1 MDTQKLVTLVTE
13 EEIKAAI
20 VKAAADFAKLY
31 ENEQLTIVADLSS
44 SFIFIADL
52 IRELPIDV
60 TIQFVTTPIHEEK
73 DKRVKIDLGLK
84 TTLKDKNV
92 LIVND
97 ILFNGNSLS
106 RLYNLVKEEEP
117 KDIKIL
123 TLIEKN
129 SKTREFSED
138 YTTLFKIDDNFVVG
152 YGLTY
157 KESYRGLKGI
167 YSLVIKE
174 D

>member
-1 MDTQKLVTLVTE
+1 MDNQKLVTLITE

-20 VKAAADFAKLY
+20 AKIGTDLGKTY
-31 ENEQLTIVADLSS
+31 ENQQLVIVADLSS

-60 TIQFVTTPIHEEK
+60 TIQFVTTPKENE
-73 DKRVKIDLGLK
+73 DLLIDLGLK
-84 TTLKDKNV
+84 NTLTDKNV

-97 ILFNGNSLS
+97 VLNKGN
-106 RLYNLVKEEEP
+106 RLQKLHSLVKKEKP
-117 KDIKIL
+117 ANIQIL
-123 TLIEKN
+123 NLIEKN
-129 SKTREFSED
+129 IKERKMELESAS
-138 YTTLFKIDDNFVVG
+138 LFKLEDVFVVG

-167 YSLVIKE
+167 YSLSIE
-174 D
+174 E

>member
-1 MDTQKLVTLVTE
+1 MDNQKLVTLITE

-20 VKAAADFAKLY
+20 SKAGTDLGKAY
-31 ENEQLTIVADLSS
+31 EGQQLTIVADLSS

-60 TIQFVTTPIHEEK
+60 TIQFVTNPKEDEDQI
-73 DKRVKIDLGLK
+73 IDLGLK
-84 TTLKDKNV
+84 HTLKDKNV

-97 ILFNGNSLS
+97 VLNKGN
-106 RLYNLVKEEEP
+106 RLERLNNLVQKEEP
-117 KDIKIL
+117 ANVQIL
-123 TLIEKN
+123 NLIEKN
-129 SKTREFSED
+129 SKDRTVELES
-138 YTTLFKIDDNFVVG
+138 TSLFKLEDVFIVG

-167 YSLVIKE
+167 YSLSTE
-174 D
+174 E

>member
-1 MDTQKLVTLVTE
+1 MDNQKLVTLITE

-20 VKAAADFAKLY
+20 AKVGSDLGKTY
-31 ENEQLTIVADLSS
+31 EDQQLTIVADLSS

-60 TIQFVTTPIHEEK
+60 TIQFVTNPREDEE
-73 DKRVKIDLGLK
+73 VLIDLELK
-84 TTLKDKNV
+84 NTLKDKNV

-97 ILFNGNSLS
+97 VLNKGNRLE
-106 RLYNLVKEEEP
+106 RLYNLVKNEGP
-117 KDIKIL
+117 ANVQIL
-123 TLIEKN
+123 NLIEKN
-129 SKTREFSED
+129 TKERNIELESTS
-138 YTTLFKIDDNFVVG
+138 LFKIEDLFLVG

-167 YSLVIKE
+167 YSLSFE
-174 D
+174 E

>member
-1 MDTQKLVTLVTE
+1 MDNQKLITLITE

-20 VKAAADFAKLY
+20 AKAGSDIGKKY
-31 ENEQLTIVADLSS
+31 EDQQLTIVADLSS

-60 TIQFVTTPIHEEK
+60 TIQFVTTPKENEDLI
-73 DKRVKIDLGLK
+73 IDLGLK
-84 TTLKDKNV
+84 HTLKDKNV

-97 ILFNGNSLS
+97 VLNKGNRLA
-106 RLYNLVKEEEP
+106 RLYDLVQKEQP
-117 KDIKIL
+117 NNVSVIN
-123 TLIEKN
+123 LIEKN
-129 SKTREFSED
+129 IKDRNIEVESTS
-138 YTTLFKIDDNFVVG
+138 LFKLEDVFIVG

-167 YSLVIKE
+167 YSLSVE
-174 D
+174 E

>member
-1 MDTQKLVTLVTE
+1 MDNQKLVTLITE

-20 VKAAADFAKLY
+20 AKVGTDLGKTY
-31 ENEQLTIVADLSS
+31 ENQQLVIVADLSS

-60 TIQFVTTPIHEEK
+60 TIQFVTTPKENE
-73 DKRVKIDLGLK
+73 DLLIDLGLK
-84 TTLKDKNV
+84 HTLTDKNV

-97 ILFNGNSLS
+97 VLNKGN
-106 RLYNLVKEEEP
+106 RLEKLHNLVEKEKP
-117 KDIKIL
+117 ANIQIL
-123 TLIEKN
+123 NLIEKN
-129 SKTREFSED
+129 IKDRKMELESAS
-138 YTTLFKIDDNFVVG
+138 LFKLEDVFVVG

-167 YSLVIKE
+167 YSLSIE
-174 D
+174 E